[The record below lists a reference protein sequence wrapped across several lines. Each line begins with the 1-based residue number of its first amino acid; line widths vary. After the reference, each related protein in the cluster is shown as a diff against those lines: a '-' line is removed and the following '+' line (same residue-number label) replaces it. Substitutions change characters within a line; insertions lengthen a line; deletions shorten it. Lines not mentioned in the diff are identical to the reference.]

1 MKLVSVGIDP
11 NNIALETYVLPTALS
26 RLDISYMIIGVIADY
41 VSAELFD

>member
-11 NNIALETYVLPTALS
+11 NNIALETYALPTALS
-26 RLDISYMIIGVIADY
+26 RLDIHYMIIADY